1 MSGNVPR
8 SKVTAA
14 QQHDV
19 MCCVKVRV
27 DAVAALRN
35 LVEAFDD
42 DHLDSIKPLL
52 PELLNLLFA
61 LMVEVMAAPCRP
73 CQCCRVPGLII
84 GVCDHE
90 LAPSLI
96 SRAMRDWRS

>member
-1 MSGNVPR
+1 MS
-8 SKVTAA
+8 TA
-14 QQHDV
+14 QQHDSS
-19 MCCVKVRV
+19 CWAQVRV

-61 LMVEVMAAPCRP
+61 LMVEVTAAPC
-73 CQCCRVPGLII
+73 CFANITECL
-84 GVCDHE
+84 E
-90 LAPSLI
+90 
-96 SRAMRDWRS
+96 

>member
-1 MSGNVPR
+1 MIEPAR
-8 SKVTAA
+8 CA
-14 QQHDV
+14 Q
-19 MCCVKVRV
+19 VRV

-61 LMVEVMAAPCRP
+61 LMVEVVRAAALLQPAASPCVCSAAP
-73 CQCCRVPGLII
+73 V
-84 GVCDHE
+84 VHKVF
-90 LAPSLI
+90 
-96 SRAMRDWRS
+96 

>member
-1 MSGNVPR
+1 
-8 SKVTAA
+8 
-14 QQHDV
+14 
-19 MCCVKVRV
+19 MCCADPVGRAQVRV

-61 LMVEVMAAPCRP
+61 LMVEVVSVALLQPPAVSPCVCSEAPLVHRLFAGRTACVKLH
-73 CQCCRVPGLII
+73 RV
-84 GVCDHE
+84 E
-90 LAPSLI
+90 
-96 SRAMRDWRS
+96 

>member
-1 MSGNVPR
+1 M
-8 SKVTAA
+8 
-14 QQHDV
+14 
-19 MCCVKVRV
+19 

-61 LMVEVMAAPCRP
+61 LMVEVTAAPC
-73 CQCCRVPGLII
+73 CSANITECL
-84 GVCDHE
+84 E
-90 LAPSLI
+90 
-96 SRAMRDWRS
+96 

>member
-1 MSGNVPR
+1 
-8 SKVTAA
+8 
-14 QQHDV
+14 
-19 MCCVKVRV
+19 MCLVALFVDAYLVCCCRAVQVRV

-61 LMVEVMAAPCRP
+61 LMVEVMAAPC
-73 CQCCRVPGLII
+73 CFASFAEC
-84 GVCDHE
+84 
-90 LAPSLI
+90 LA
-96 SRAMRDWRS
+96 

>member
-1 MSGNVPR
+1 MLV
-8 SKVTAA
+8 
-14 QQHDV
+14 Q
-19 MCCVKVRV
+19 VRV

-61 LMVEVMAAPCRP
+61 LMVEVMTAPCRS
-73 CQCCRVPGLII
+73 CQFCQMPVLTDAIH
-84 GVCDHE
+84 D
-90 LAPSLI
+90 
-96 SRAMRDWRS
+96 RS